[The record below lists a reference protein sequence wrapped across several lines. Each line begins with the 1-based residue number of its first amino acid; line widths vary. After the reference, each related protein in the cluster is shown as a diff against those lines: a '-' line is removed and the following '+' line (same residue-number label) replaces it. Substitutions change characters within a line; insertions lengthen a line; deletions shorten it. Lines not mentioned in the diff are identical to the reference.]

1 MRVRWGI
8 CVDMRQMYM
17 NAPGIEKQKDGRERK
32 GKERVFATERLMTE
46 RDVAVLPFVPSPREN
61 SQIPEINAHYPSF
74 L

>member
-1 MRVRWGI
+1 
-8 CVDMRQMYM
+8 MRQMYM

-46 RDVAVLPFVPSPREN
+46 RDVAVLPFVPSDKFSK
-61 SQIPEINAHYPSF
+61 SQNKCSLPQFPY